1 MKYDDSQD
9 NGMLCSFCG
18 KREDQVRRL
27 IAGRG
32 VYICDEC
39 IEFCKDMLDE
49 DSLKDTAAK
58 LPDGNDLPRPQEIKE
73 ILDQYVIGQDEAKKC
88 YL

>member
-1 MKYDDSQD
+1 MNFDDTQES
-9 NGMLCSFCG
+9 GMTCSFCG

-39 IEFCKDMLDE
+39 IEFCKDMLEE
-49 DSLKDTAAK
+49 DSQKDTAAK
-58 LPDGNDLPRPQEIKE
+58 MPDGDDLPRPKEIKE
-73 ILDQYVIGQDEAKKC
+73 ILDEYVIGQYEADN
-88 YL
+88 